1 MRSAADLA
9 TRIGRVLIAS
19 SNNFSPTRTW
29 NPSLEQTLHRLGCR
43 DSLTPSLVAQ
53 VINPHLLNQHS
64 LALGFFN
71 WAAQQP
77 GFSHESLSYESIL
90 KSLSLSRQFS
100 AIDALLKQARAQK
113 ITLNPSAYGA
123 VISSLVLGQKTPNA
137 FSVFNEASSMSREI
151 GADVCNSLL
160 AALASDGHFNSAQK
174 VFDEMTER
182 GVSFTTLGIG
192 VFMWRS
198 CLKTVTGPILSV
210 LDKVKKLDSDING
223 SILAVLVVHGLC
235 EASRESEAF
244 WLLDELR
251 SRDCKPDFMAYG
263 IVANKFRS
271 KGNVYERE
279 MVLKKKRKLG
289 VAPRSSDYREFIL
302 ALISNRLIR
311 EAKELGE
318 MIVSGNFPIED
329 DVLNA
334 LIGSVSAVDSSS
346 AIMFLDFMIG
356 KGKFPTLLTLSNLN
370 RNLCK
375 HGKGEE
381 LLKVYTALS
390 CNDYFTD
397 MESYKTMVFFLCK
410 AGRVREAYGILNEMK
425 KGFDPDVSLYN
436 SIMEACCREDLLR
449 PAKRLWDEM
458 FANGCGANLKTYNIL
473 IRKLSEE
480 GEVED
485 CLRLFHH
492 MLDKGVAPDDM
503 TYTSLFVGLCK
514 DTKVEA
520 GFEVF
525 NKAVE
530 QDPVLAQSI
539 LSTFVL
545 HLCGNGHFLAASKL
559 LSSLAADIV
568 SSRSHVVLLKCL
580 ADAEQIGIGIEHVK
594 QIRETSLSMAED
606 ISSQLS
612 ASLSSSLN
620 PQPILNMLLALQES
634 SVYSNKDAWKDSAA
648 KSTA

>member
-1 MRSAADLA
+1 MRSATDLA
-9 TRIGRVLIAS
+9 TRISRALIS
-19 SNNFSPTRTW
+19 YSNNLSPTRTW

-53 VINPHLLNQHS
+53 VIDPHLLNQHS

-77 GFSHESLSYESIL
+77 GFLHESVSYESIL

-113 ITLNPSAYGA
+113 ITLNSSAYRV
-123 VISSLVLGQKTPNA
+123 VISSLVLGQKTQNA
-137 FSVFNEASSMSREI
+137 FSVFKEASSLSREI
-151 GADVCNSLL
+151 GTDVCNSLL
-160 AALASDGHFNSAQK
+160 AALASDGQFNSAQK
-174 VFDEMTER
+174 MFDEMTER
-182 GVSFTTLGIG
+182 GISFTTLGIC

-198 CLKTVTGPILSV
+198 CGKSLTCQILCM

-235 EASRESEAF
+235 QASRESEAF

-263 IVANKFRS
+263 IVANEFRS

-318 MIVSGNFPIED
+318 IIVSGNFPIED

-334 LIGSVSAVDSSS
+334 LIGSVSAVDASS
-346 AIMFLDFMIG
+346 ATMFLNFMIR
-356 KGKFPTLLTLSNLN
+356 KDQFPTLLTLSNLS

-375 HGKGEE
+375 HGKAEE

-397 MESYKTMVFFLCK
+397 MESYKIMVFFLCK

-425 KGFDPDVSLYN
+425 KKGIEPDVSLYN
-436 SIMEACCREDLLR
+436 SFMEACCREVLLR

-458 FANGCGANLKTYNIL
+458 FANGCRANLKTYNIL

-492 MLDKGVAPDDM
+492 MLDKGVAPDNM
-503 TYTSLFVGLCK
+503 TYSSLFVGLCK
-514 DTKVEA
+514 ETKVEA

-525 NKAVE
+525 NKAIE

-539 LSTFVL
+539 SSTFVL
-545 HLCGNGHFLAASKL
+545 QLCRNGHFLSASKL
-559 LSSLAADIV
+559 LYNLPADIV
-568 SSRSHVVLLKCL
+568 SSHSHVILLKCL
-580 ADAEQIGIGIEHVK
+580 ADAKLIEMGIKHLK
-594 QIRETSLSMAED
+594 QIEETSPSMAEA
-606 ISSQLS
+606 ISSELS
-612 ASLSSSLN
+612 ASLSSSLT
-620 PQPILNMLLALQES
+620 PEPILNMLRAL
-634 SVYSNKDAWKDSAA
+634 
-648 KSTA
+648 